1 MNVSL
6 DEASPEIS
14 TLIGDFSGCCSGVR
28 HYGPR
33 KDAARR
39 AHVRH
44 ALPASR
50 SRRRRLPDNQ
60 REFLMTFRLSE
71 EHLSV
76 LLLRLGLGAPHD
88 APPPAVLH
96 EDAAAGLRVHGRPEV
111 MNGFLSIRLLPGNL
125 DYVSSWWERRPI
137 KMLR

>member
-60 REFLMTFRLSE
+60 REFLVNSSSGQSSSPQCFFFGLAS
-71 EHLSV
+71 EHLTMR
-76 LLLRLGLGAPHD
+76 LRLQS
-88 APPPAVLH
+88 
-96 EDAAAGLRVHGRPEV
+96 
-111 MNGFLSIRLLPGNL
+111 FT
-125 DYVSSWWERRPI
+125 
-137 KMLR
+137 KMLQLDCAYMDDPR